1 MSTQNPARSLGRNV
15 QSLLLVSA
23 IGLEVGNRD
32 HSLCNNNINV
42 IHICLW
48 NFLFADMSCVA
59 HGSFLMRLRSWFW
72 FQRVARPITETPT
85 QAPGHTYDPEHYCR

>member
-15 QSLLLVSA
+15 QPLLLVSA

-48 NFLFADMSCVA
+48 NFLFADVSCVA

-72 FQRVARPITETPT
+72 F
-85 QAPGHTYDPEHYCR
+85 HTSGPSHNRDPYPSIWPYL